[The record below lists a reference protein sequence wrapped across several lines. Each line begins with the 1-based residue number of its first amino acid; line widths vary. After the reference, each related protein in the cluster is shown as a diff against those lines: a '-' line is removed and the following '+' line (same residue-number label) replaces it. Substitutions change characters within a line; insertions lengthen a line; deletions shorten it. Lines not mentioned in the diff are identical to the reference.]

1 MFDLVIKNG
10 TVIDGSGT
18 DGFTA
23 DIGIKDGKIAKI
35 APSLSDAKD
44 VIDASGLTVTPGFI
58 DSHSH
63 SDNALLSYPAVIE
76 KCEQGI
82 TTAIAGQC
90 GSSAMPNPDSE
101 NPLQHTSADFFGAVS
116 NMKFGSNTAIFA
128 GHGTIRKAVMGM
140 ANRECTAKELKKM
153 CELLSE
159 AIDAGAMGVSFG
171 LIYTPSCYAKTD
183 ELIALARVA
192 AKKGGMVAAHI
203 RNESDFL
210 LEAVAEFIEIIKESG
225 ARGVIS
231 HHKAAYK
238 QNHGKVK
245 ESIKMIEEANKA
257 GMDIYCDVYPY
268 TASSTSLSARFVP
281 KEFRADGKTVENL
294 RNPETR
300 EKIKEININDG
311 FTKLDWILI
320 TKPPYAGK
328 FISEIAKEAGKSDLD
343 TALDIIVE
351 LNDSVSACYF
361 SMREE
366 DIETVLKFPRA
377 MICTDSSVAKDAKSY
392 HPRLRGSFP
401 RAIRRFVRELG
412 TLALPEMIRRMTSLP
427 ASVYSLTGKGLIK
440 EGYDADICIFDA
452 DKITDN
458 AEYLNCELRADGLS
472 YVLVGGEVVAKDA
485 TYTGALPGSVILRK
499 N

>member
-10 TVIDGSGT
+10 TVIDGSGS
-18 DGFTA
+18 DAFSA
-23 DIGIKDGKIAKI
+23 DIAIKDGKIAKI
-35 APSLSDAKD
+35 ATDISDAKN

-63 SDNALLSYPAVIE
+63 SDNALLAFPALKE

-90 GSSAMPNPDSE
+90 GSSAMPNLRAE
-101 NPLQHTSADFFGAVS
+101 NPLQHNSKDFFDAVS
-116 NMKFGSNTAIFA
+116 AMKFGSNTAIFA
-128 GHGTIRKAVMGM
+128 GHSTIRKSVMGM
-140 ANRECTAKELKKM
+140 ANRECTSEELDKM
-153 CELLSE
+153 CELLGQ

-183 ELIALARVA
+183 ELIALAKVA
-192 AKKGGMVAAHI
+192 AKRGGMVAAHI
-203 RNESDFL
+203 RNESDL
-210 LEAVAEFIEIIKESG
+210 LIEAVAEFIEIIKESG

-245 ESIKMIEEANKA
+245 ETIKMIEEANRS

-268 TASSTSLSARFVP
+268 VASSTSLSARFVP

-300 EKIKEININDG
+300 EKIKQINIDGG

-328 FISEIAKEAGKSDLD
+328 FISEIAKEQGKTDLD
-343 TALDIIVE
+343 TALDIIKE

-361 SMREE
+361 SMCED

-377 MICTDSSVAKDAKSY
+377 MICTDSSVAKDLTAY

-412 TLALPEMIRRMTSLP
+412 TLPLTEMIRRMTSLP
-427 ASVYSLTGKGLIK
+427 ASVYSLSGKGLIK

-452 DKITDN
+452 EKITDK
-458 AEYLNCELRADGLS
+458 AEFLDCGLRAEGLS
-472 YVLVGGEVVAKDA
+472 YVLVNGEVVAKEA